1 MKAIT
6 VTHSPRGYKLQ
17 KPLTLTVPEPRNAA
31 DEKLQQY
38 VINSLSWKMPR
49 LVPFTF
55 ENISTLE
62 LAKHLLR
69 HRTGST
75 ATLYQYIYGLHR
87 FCQWANTQP
96 DQLIEN
102 CQDQDGDPNPKAL
115 AKYSRLLD
123 DFIGCLQAEDLAPGT
138 VSNHVKGVKAL
149 FRCNRLKLELP
160 YSLPKRTV
168 YSDRAPTPE
177 ELQYIIELA
186 DIREKIITSMLA
198 LGGFRIG
205 TLVKLQYR
213 HVQRDLEKMR
223 TPIHIHVEAEITKGK
238 YHDYDTFLAQ
248 EVAQYLK
255 AYLELRRQGSPCG
268 KIPPE
273 NINDQTPLIRNKQ
286 NRYPRPLEPGT
297 IHRIVHNLYLKAGLV
312 PRKTLGRRY
321 ELRAHSIR
329 KFFRTQMAALGV
341 DRDYIEYM
349 MGHTIS
355 TYHDIKMKG
364 IEFLRGIYIASGL
377 SIKPK
382 TRISKIDALKEIIR
396 AWGLNP
402 EEILTK
408 KALTEPHRTV
418 IDQSQ
423 LEQGQLQQL
432 TTALKQQMLKEIR
445 ENQSQ
450 KSINSHLESG
460 SPGEIRTP
468 VDGSKARHA
477 CPLQSAKHLF
487 STGLNRSSRATFTFS
502 YNFLVYINLSPMFI
516 KYE

>member
-6 VTHSPRGYKLQ
+6 VTHSPRGYKLR
-17 KPLTLTVPEPRNAA
+17 KPLTLNVPEPQNAA
-31 DEKLQQY
+31 DERLQSY
-38 VINSLSWKMPR
+38 IIDSLSWKMPR
-49 LVPFTF
+49 LVAFTF
-55 ENISTLE
+55 NNASTME

-96 DQLIEN
+96 DQLIKN
-102 CQDQDGDPNPKAL
+102 CQDQDGDPKPKAL

-123 DFIGCLQAEDLAPGT
+123 DFVGCLQAEDLAPGT
-138 VSNHVKGVKAL
+138 VSNHTKGVKAL

-160 YSLPKRTV
+160 YSLSKRTV

-177 ELQYIIELA
+177 ELQHIINLS
-186 DIREKIITSMLA
+186 DIREKVIVSMLA

-213 HVQRDLEKMR
+213 HVKRDLEKMI

-238 YHDYDTFLAQ
+238 YHDYDTFLCQ
-248 EVAQYLK
+248 EAAEYLK
-255 AYLELRRQGSPCG
+255 AYLELRRQGSPTG
-268 KIPPE
+268 RMPPE
-273 NINDQTPLIRNKQ
+273 NIHEESPLIRDKLS
-286 NRYPRPLEPGT
+286 RHPKPLSPG
-297 IHRIVHNLYLKAGLV
+297 RLYQIVHQLYIKAGIIT
-312 PRKTLGRRY
+312 RKPLGRRY
-321 ELRAHSIR
+321 DIRPHSIR

-364 IEFLRGIYIASGL
+364 TEFLRAIYTASGL

-396 AWGLNP
+396 AWGMNP
-402 EEILTK
+402 EQILTK
-408 KALTEPHRTV
+408 KALTEPHRTI
-418 IDQSQ
+418 IDQSHI
-423 LEQGQLQQL
+423 EQNQIHQL

-445 ENQSQ
+445 ETQNK
-450 KSINSHLESG
+450 KSINSCLSDG
-460 SPGEIRTP
+460 SPGEIRTL
-468 VDGSKARHA
+468 VSGSKARYA
-477 CPLQSAKHLF
+477 CPLHH
-487 STGLNRSSRATFTFS
+487 RAS
-502 YNFLVYINLSPMFI
+502 
-516 KYE
+516 